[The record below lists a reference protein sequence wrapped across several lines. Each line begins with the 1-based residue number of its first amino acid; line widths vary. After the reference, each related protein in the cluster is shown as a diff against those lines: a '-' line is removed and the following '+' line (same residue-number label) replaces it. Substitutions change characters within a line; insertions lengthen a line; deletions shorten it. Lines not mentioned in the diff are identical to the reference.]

1 MASSYGL
8 VDVSYFNKLFGMER
22 RGMNN
27 VYQKL
32 LIALMAISAVLGFN
46 SCRKSVRDIGQ
57 MEEKAKDKVV
67 LAYVFVENNLVQP
80 EQIAAQKL
88 THINYAFADIQNG
101 VIKKGFES
109 DEQNFA
115 LLNSLKKENLHL
127 KILISVGGWTWSGNF
142 SDTALTEESRNKF
155 AKSAVEFVRKYKLDG
170 IDIDWEY
177 PGLPGIGNPHRPED
191 KENFTLLLKALREE
205 LDRYQVED
213 NKHYL
218 TTVAAGAA
226 DEFIEA
232 TEMGEVA
239 KYLDFVNLMTYD
251 FYVAEAD
258 PITGHHTCLYTNPEA
273 PKDISTHHAVQNFI
287 RAGVPLDKIVIGSA
301 FYGQAWGEVDSK
313 NNGLF
318 QPGKPAMINSSY
330 KSIRT
335 ELEGN
340 YGFKRYWDDIAKAPY
355 LYSRSRRIFISY
367 DDPVSVRLKCNYV
380 IDHKLRGIM
389 FWEYNGDYQNELLS
403 IMAEMLL
410 RK

>member
-1 MASSYGL
+1 MASSYCL
-8 VDVSYFNKLFGMER
+8 VDVSYFNKLLAMER
-22 RGMNN
+22 RMMNN
-27 VYQKL
+27 VCQKL
-32 LIALMAISAVLGFN
+32 LIASMAISAVLLFN
-46 SCRKSVRDIGQ
+46 SCRQSVGDTSLV
-57 MEEKAKDKVV
+57 EDNTKDKVV
-67 LAYVFVENNLVQP
+67 LAYVFVENNLIQP
-80 EQIAAQKL
+80 EQIAARKL
-88 THINYAFADIQNG
+88 THINYAFANIENG

-115 LLNSLKKENLHL
+115 LLNSLKKENPDL
-127 KILISVGGWTWSGNF
+127 KVLISVGGWTWSGNF
-142 SDTALTEESRNKF
+142 SDMALTEESRSKF

-177 PGLPGIGNPHRPED
+177 PGLPGIGNTHRPED
-191 KENFTLLLKALREE
+191 KKNYTLLLKALRDE
-205 LDRYQVED
+205 LDKYEAED

-226 DEFIEA
+226 DEFVEA

-239 KYLDFVNLMTYD
+239 RYLDFVNLMTYD
-251 FYVAEAD
+251 FCVAEAD
-258 PITGHHTCLYTNPEA
+258 PITGHHTCLYTNPDA

-287 RAGVPLDKIVIGSA
+287 RAGVPSDKIVIGAA

-318 QPGKPAMINSSY
+318 QPGKPASIDSSY

-340 YGFKRYWDDIAKAPY
+340 YGFKRYWDDVAKAPY
-355 LYSRSRRIFISY
+355 LYSHSRRIFISY
-367 DDPVSVRLKCNYV
+367 DDAVSVKLKCNYV
-380 IDHKLRGIM
+380 IDQQLRGIM

-403 IMAEMLL
+403 IMAETLL

>member
-1 MASSYGL
+1 MM
-8 VDVSYFNKLFGMER
+8 NKSHK
-22 RGMNN
+22 
-27 VYQKL
+27 KL
-32 LIALMAISAVLGFN
+32 LIALVAISTVLLFN
-46 SCRKSVRDIGQ
+46 SCYKSVRDIGQ

-88 THINYAFADIQNG
+88 THINYAFADIENG
-101 VIKKGFES
+101 VIKKGFVH

-115 LLNSLKKENLHL
+115 VLNSLKKQNPHL
-127 KILISVGGWTWSGNF
+127 KVLISVGGWTWSGNF
-142 SDTALTEESRNKF
+142 SDTALTEESRSKF

-226 DEFIEA
+226 DEFVEA
-232 TEMGEVA
+232 TDMGEA
-239 KYLDFVNLMTYD
+239 ARYLDFVNLMTYD

-258 PITGHHTCLYTNPEA
+258 PITGHHTCLYTNPKA

-287 RAGVPLDKIVIGSA
+287 RAGVPSDKIVIGSA

-318 QPGKPAMINSSY
+318 QPGKPAAINSSY
-330 KSIRT
+330 RSIRT

-340 YGFKRYWDDIAKAPY
+340 YGFKRYWDDVARAPY
-355 LYSRSRRIFISY
+355 LYSHSRRIFISY
-367 DDPVSVRLKCNYV
+367 DDPVSVKLKCNYV
-380 IDHKLRGIM
+380 LDNKLGGIM
-389 FWEYNGDYQNELLS
+389 FWEYYGDYQNELLS

-410 RK
+410 RR